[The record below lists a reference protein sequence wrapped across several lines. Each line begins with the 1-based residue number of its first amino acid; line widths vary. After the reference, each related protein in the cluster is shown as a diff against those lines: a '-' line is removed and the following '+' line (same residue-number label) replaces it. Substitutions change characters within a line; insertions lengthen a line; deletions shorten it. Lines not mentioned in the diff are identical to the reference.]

1 MRFDD
6 TLRTVLTANVA
17 TATGA
22 QAAWRQI
29 VDLVGRGRVPADAA
43 TIAALT
49 DLKGRVPTAV
59 RSASARALFGMR
71 PPVAL
76 VAILVRDDLAVAAP
90 VLRSAALEA
99 SDWKRILPGLTPAG
113 RAILRHRRDLPAETV
128 RALESFGSV
137 DFVIAGEVGEA
148 EPQVM
153 SRIMPEPGPFVSV
166 GQVAAHIIERARR
179 QENDNEVPPPAP
191 QARPDGT
198 FRIADVVARIEAFR
212 RKQDEPHPD
221 TATIVHPLIGE
232 RFRFETDATGIVRWV
247 EGAAREAIIG
257 LSIAQPARPGG
268 SGVDGAVAGAFKGR
282 ARFTAARLLIGGLGS
297 SAGDWTIAGVPAF
310 DPASGRFIG
319 YRGTARRPHRGERA
333 TPVAADSLRQL
344 VHELRTPTNAIVGF
358 SEMIEHQLLG
368 PVNDAHRAQATA
380 IRTDAA
386 QLLAAIEDLD
396 TTARLGSGAL
406 TLRPETVALTP
417 LVARLAG
424 QLAPLA
430 DSRGATLTVRSS
442 DVSVHADA
450 PAVERL
456 LNRLVATML
465 GAADG
470 GEEIVVK
477 LRPED
482 AITVRISVDRPAALA
497 RHSGDAVFGIDDE
510 TTPASLLGAGFAL
523 RLVRNLAAELG
534 GSLRVGDRRLTVL
547 LPAAV
552 DRPMER
558 TRQG

>member
-6 TLRTVLTANVA
+6 TLRTVLTADVA
-17 TATGA
+17 TDVGA

-43 TIAALT
+43 TMAALS
-49 DLKGRVPTAV
+49 DLKARVPAAV
-59 RSASARALFGMR
+59 RSASARALFGMQ

-76 VAILVRDDLAVAAP
+76 VAMLVRDDLAVAGP
-90 VLRSAALEA
+90 VLRGAALEA
-99 SDWKRILPGLTPAG
+99 PDWERLLPGLTPAG

-137 DFVIAGEVGEA
+137 DFVIAGEAGQA
-148 EPQVM
+148 PAQPA
-153 SRIMPEPGPFVSV
+153 PETGPFVSV

-179 QENDNEVPPPAP
+179 QENDNEAPPPPP

-212 RKQDEPHPD
+212 RKQDEPLPD
-221 TATIVHPLIGE
+221 AMPVVHPAIGE
-232 RFRFETDATGIVRWV
+232 RFRFETDATGTVRWV
-247 EGAAREAIIG
+247 EGAAREAIVG
-257 LSIAQPARPGG
+257 VSIAHPTRPG
-268 SGVDGAVAGAFKGR
+268 SPGVDGAAAGAFKGR
-282 ARFTAARLLIGGLGS
+282 ARFNAARLLIGGLTS

-310 DPASGRFIG
+310 DPATGRFIG

-333 TPVAADSLRQL
+333 TPVAPDSLRQL

-358 SEMIEHQLLG
+358 SEMIEHQMLG
-368 PVNDAHRAQATA
+368 PVADPYRAQAAA
-380 IRTDAA
+380 IRGDAA

-406 TLRPETVALTP
+406 SLRPEAVELTP
-417 LVARLAG
+417 LLARLAT

-430 DSRGATLTVRSS
+430 EERGAMLTVRTA
-442 DVSVHADA
+442 DIVAHADA
-450 PAVERL
+450 PALERL
-456 LNRLVATML
+456 IDRLVATML
-465 GAADG
+465 GAADA
-470 GEEIVVK
+470 GEEITVK

-482 AITVRISVDRPAALA
+482 PITVRISVDRPAALA
-497 RHSGDAVFGIDDE
+497 SHTGDAVFEIDDE
-510 TTPASLLGAGFAL
+510 TTPASLLGTGFAL

-552 DRPMER
+552 DRAMER
-558 TRQG
+558 TQQG